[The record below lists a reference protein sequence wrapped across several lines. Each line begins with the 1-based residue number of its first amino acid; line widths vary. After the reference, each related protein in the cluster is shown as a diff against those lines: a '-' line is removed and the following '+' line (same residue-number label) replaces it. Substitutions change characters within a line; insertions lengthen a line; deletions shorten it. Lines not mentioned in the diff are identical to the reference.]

1 MPMENPSGMKKQR
14 SSMAITA
21 KEIAELRA
29 KTGMGMMECKKALLE
44 SDGDEQ
50 KALEILK
57 KRGADKAAQ
66 KSAER
71 TVKSG
76 LVETYSHDGKIGVL
90 VELGSETDFVARN
103 EEFKKLAHDIALQ
116 VAAMNPT
123 FIAPENI
130 PADIIEKEKAD
141 YLAEAKNEGKPEEIA
156 QKIADGKLE
165 KYYSEVC
172 LTKQPFIKDQD
183 KTIEDLINELV
194 AKIGEKIVISRFAR
208 FELGVFE

>member
-1 MPMENPSGMKKQR
+1 MTQIS
-14 SSMAITA
+14 A

-29 KTGMGMMECKKALLE
+29 KTGMPMMECKKALVE
-44 SDGDEQ
+44 ADGDEG

-66 KSAER
+66 KSVER

-116 VAAMNPT
+116 VAAMNPL
-123 FIAPENI
+123 FVAPENI
-130 PADIIEKEKAD
+130 PAEILEKEKAD
-141 YLAEAKNEGKPEEIA
+141 YMAEAKEQGKPEKIA

-194 AKIGEKIVISRFAR
+194 AKIGEKIVVSRFAR
-208 FELGVFE
+208 FELGIFE

>member
-1 MPMENPSGMKKQR
+1 MV
-14 SSMAITA
+14 ITA

-29 KTGMGMMECKKALLE
+29 KTGMPMMECKKALLE
-44 SDGDEQ
+44 ADGDEA

-66 KSAER
+66 KSTER

-116 VAAMNPT
+116 VAAMNPL
-123 FIAPENI
+123 FVAPENI
-130 PADIIEKEKAD
+130 PADIVDKEKAD
-141 YLAEAKNEGKPEEIA
+141 YLEEAKSQGKPEEIA
-156 QKIADGKLE
+156 NKIAEGKLE

-172 LTKQPFIKDQD
+172 LLKQSFIKDQD

-194 AKIGEKIVISRFAR
+194 AKIGEKIVVSRFAR